1 MISQAH
7 LDSAGHY
14 VVAINEQGRLMIYDI
29 FELLKSHQM
38 VSYIT
43 IVPSNHCT
51 LVPSN
56 HCTPVSSKHCTIIP
70 QQLLY
75 TICFVLQP
83 STPITDIL
91 EMDRSP
97 SPHVSKLSTTLSS
110 TKPVK
115 KTSQTSR
122 NSKTKETST
131 VGGVTLNLTRLKS
144 ILKGYG
150 EYPAKYR

>member
-1 MISQAH
+1 
-7 LDSAGHY
+7 
-14 VVAINEQGRLMIYDI
+14 
-29 FELLKSHQM
+29 
-38 VSYIT
+38 
-43 IVPSNHCT
+43 
-51 LVPSN
+51 
-56 HCTPVSSKHCTIIP
+56 
-70 QQLLY
+70 
-75 TICFVLQP
+75 
-83 STPITDIL
+83 
-91 EMDRSP
+91 MDRSP

>member
-97 SPHVSKLSTTLSS
+97 SPHVSRLSTTLSS

-122 NSKTKETST
+122 NSKAKQTST

>member
-1 MISQAH
+1 M
-7 LDSAGHY
+7 
-14 VVAINEQGRLMIYDI
+14 
-29 FELLKSHQM
+29 
-38 VSYIT
+38 
-43 IVPSNHCT
+43 
-51 LVPSN
+51 
-56 HCTPVSSKHCTIIP
+56 
-70 QQLLY
+70 Y